1 MSEKT
6 FDLLNAVVR
15 VVLPAFA
22 TMVLGIG
29 QVLEWDGTDKLV
41 AIIVIVTTF
50 LGVLVQVLS
59 MRWKAND
66 DNLDGFLEITGLDE
80 DTGRPNLGMTL
91 NKLPEELNQ
100 KKVVRLRPR
109 QRAA

>member
-6 FDLLNAVVR
+6 FDFLNAVVR

-29 QVLEWDGTDKLV
+29 QVLEWSGTDKLV
-41 AIIVIVTTF
+41 AVIVIVTTF

-59 MRWKAND
+59 MRWKAD
-66 DNLDGFLEITGLDE
+66 DAKTDGYLELTGIDE
-80 DTGRPNLGMTL
+80 DTGLADMKMTV
-91 NKLPEELNQ
+91 NKLPAELAG
-100 KKVVRLRPR
+100 KKIVRLRPR
-109 QRAA
+109 EH